1 MVHCREVMLRVET
14 FTGVRRELVMFDLE
28 AWSCSGLAA
37 GATKVARADSEALTR
52 ITVQRF
58 RRKMC
63 DNWQHNIQSSIVN
76 VFLLSKLRELG
87 PCGLASLG
95 WAYR

>member
-1 MVHCREVMLRVET
+1 M
-14 FTGVRRELVMFDLE
+14 VMFDLE

-37 GATKVARADSEALTR
+37 GAITVARAGSEALTR

-58 RRKMC
+58 RREMC

-76 VFLLSKLRELG
+76 VFLLLKLREFG
-87 PCGLASLG
+87 PCGPASLS
-95 WAYR
+95 